1 MSFAT
6 HDLRVFAIAFEDG
19 FLSDLLFTIAK
30 IGCYPRSSSAV
41 FWPPAVLEPPAVIKP
56 PAALKPPS
64 ASLLKASGGQIDD
77 TIVL

>member
-41 FWPPAVLEPPAVIKP
+41 FWPPAVLEPP
-56 PAALKPPS
+56 S